1 MACQFKV
8 LLRCEKRGVARRAEL
23 DGARSAPP
31 ASALRQRT
39 VSRTG
44 VGGGMQLHD
53 TDSAHVH
60 VIASW
65 NLSALLTALQS
76 EQSAERRVRSE
87 LAAETALMYRKQQRP
102 QRSRL
107 SILVDSQLMRLAS
120 APCTTDMLLMSDQQ
134 SQVWRWC
141 CRDSASASVCQNSH
155 QSRVASW
162 MAVHS

>member
-1 MACQFKV
+1 M
-8 LLRCEKRGVARRAEL
+8 ARRAEL

-53 TDSAHVH
+53 TDSAHVY
-60 VIASW
+60 VIPSW

-87 LAAETALMYRKQQRP
+87 RPGETALTFREQQRP
-102 QRSRL
+102 QRSCL
-107 SILVDSQLMRLAS
+107 SILA
-120 APCTTDMLLMSDQQ
+120 T
-134 SQVWRWC
+134 
-141 CRDSASASVCQNSH
+141 
-155 QSRVASW
+155 
-162 MAVHS
+162 